1 MEQGFQNQSELGWN
15 PNYDLCDLR
24 QVSSP
29 LWASISACEKWASGS
44 WGLLGHYENEVR
56 WGLKSAQPFHG
67 VSQNPQTLPVMLP
80 WNRALVRIKQNHECK
95 STLKSTEQLLEI
107 TFWSWGLGRGRSPLR
122 RGPRQGTPE
131 QEDTQ
136 DQRKPLQCRTSDFSG
151 LQDDF

>member
-95 STLKSTEQLLEI
+95 STLKSTEQLLGI
-107 TFWSWGLGRGRSPLR
+107 TFWSWGLGRGRSIPPHLSLL
-122 RGPRQGTPE
+122 Q
-131 QEDTQ
+131 Q
-136 DQRKPLQCRTSDFSG
+136 DELSKYFQFSPFKAIKWK
-151 LQDDF
+151 LVLIWW